1 MMRRVLGTTA
11 AVVALAA
18 VAVPSMGTASPAGSG
33 TVAKGKKPTVKVID
47 DYYSPQKMTIKQ
59 NAVVKFKWDGG
70 NANSHNVT
78 FVKGPKGVKKSKKPC
93 AGGKVTKCNVSG
105 TGSIGVNFEPKFD
118 KKGEYEFHCTI
129 HPTVMDIHIK
139 VKGN

>member
-1 MMRRVLGTTA
+1 M
-11 AVVALAA
+11 AA
-18 VAVPSMGTASPAGSG
+18 VAVPAMGTASPAS
-33 TVAKGKKPTVKVID
+33 TAAKGKKPTVKVID
-47 DYYSPQKMTIKQ
+47 DYYSPQKMTIKK
-59 NAVVKFKWDGG
+59 NATVKFKWSNG

-118 KKGEYEFHCTI
+118 KSGQYEFHCTI

-139 VKGN
+139 VKN